1 MAEATEG
8 LREGGRTARTL
19 MLTILGEAVAPYGES
34 VWQESLITALGALD
48 VSAVAARQVVARA
61 AREGLLKSERVG
73 RRSLMHLSE
82 DGLALLR
89 EGRQRTLTFG
99 DQPAWD
105 GRWLLV
111 AMTIPEE
118 RREIRYRLRTQLE
131 WLGFGSLGNGLF
143 ISPHVEHEAAALA
156 LLDSGEIP
164 VGSFVFV
171 TDRLASHTPAELAR
185 TTWDIEGLRERY
197 EAFVQ
202 EFAHLRPKA
211 PEHIFGSWIKMY
223 SDWRHFPRFD
233 PELPDSLLPQK
244 WPRERARELFLSC
257 DASWSGP
264 AVEYFRSL
272 ERD

>member
-1 MAEATEG
+1 MADATEG
-8 LREGGRTARTL
+8 PRESGRTARTL
-19 MLTILGEAVAPYGES
+19 MLTILGEAVAPYGDS
-34 VWQESLITALGALD
+34 VWQESLVTALGALD
-48 VSAVAARQVVARA
+48 VSAVAARQVVARG

-89 EGRQRTLTFG
+89 EGRQRTLSFG

-105 GRWLLV
+105 ERWLLV

-118 RREIRYRLRTQLE
+118 RREVRYRLRTQLE

-143 ISPHVEHEAAALA
+143 ISPHAEHEAAALA
-156 LLDSGEIP
+156 FLDSGDIP

-171 TDRLASHTPAELAR
+171 TDRLASHTPAEMAQ
-185 TTWDIEGLRERY
+185 TAWDLDSLRQRY
-197 EAFVQ
+197 SAFVQ
-202 EFAHLRPKA
+202 EFSRVRPKT
-211 PEHIFGSWIKMY
+211 PEQTFGSWIRMY
-223 SDWRHFPRFD
+223 SDWRHFPQFD
-233 PELPDSLLPQK
+233 PELPESLLPRR

-257 DASWSGP
+257 DEAWSAQ

-272 ERD
+272 EA